1 MKRFI
6 NTYLLV
12 ILASVIVI
20 SCKKDE
26 IQTVLQKGVP
36 GALSI
41 TAAAPVLAPAN
52 ASDTIETFT
61 WTPSQYGFSA
71 AVKYSLYIAKAGTN
85 FATPK
90 IIDLG
95 AVTSRK
101 FTVGE
106 LNQIALLQGIPAGSG
121 GQLEAKVRS
130 SITDSIP
137 AVFSNT
143 ISISLTPYQVIIV
156 YPSLW
161 VPGDYQGWDPPS
173 APRIS
178 SKNSDG
184 NYEGFVNITAGS
196 LQFKINNAP
205 DWNHVNYGDGG
216 GGTLSTSGG
225 NLTVPTVGYYYI
237 TASTNSLTW
246 KATKKTWA
254 LIGNGPV
261 ASNNWSN
268 DVPMTYNA
276 ATGKWTVTTTFVAG
290 EFKFRANSDWSDPK
304 NNFGDNTPADGV
316 PDYNGNN
323 IQVTAGT
330 HTVILDLHIP
340 GNYTYT
346 IL

>member
-1 MKRFI
+1 MKKILSTFLLI
-6 NTYLLV
+6 GLVSLV
-12 ILASVIVI
+12 IT

-26 IQTVLQKGVP
+26 IKTTLQKGAP
-36 GALSI
+36 GTLSASSASPALAI
-41 TAAAPVLAPAN
+41 AN
-52 ASDTIETFT
+52 ASDTIETFS
-61 WTPSQYGFSA
+61 WTPTQYGYSA
-71 AVKYSLYIAKAGTN
+71 AVKYSLQIAKAGTN
-85 FATPK
+85 FASPK

-95 AVTSRK
+95 ASTSK
-101 FTVGE
+101 KLTVSE
-106 LNQIALLQGIPAGSG
+106 VNQIALLQGIPFGQA
-121 GQLEAKVRS
+121 GQLEARVRS
-130 SITDSIP
+130 SISDSIP
-137 AVFSNT
+137 AVFSNSVT
-143 ISISLTPYQVIIV
+143 VSLTPYQVIIV

-161 VPGDYQGWDPPS
+161 VPGDYQGWDPSS

-184 NYEGFVNITAGS
+184 IYEGFVNITAGS
-196 LQFKINNAP
+196 LQFKINNAA

-225 NLTVPTVGYYYI
+225 NLSVPTVGYYYI
-237 TASTNSLTW
+237 TANTNNLTW
-246 KATKKTWA
+246 KATKKTWG

-276 ATGKWTVTTTFVAG
+276 ATGKWTVTTNFVAG

-330 HTVILDLHIP
+330 HTVTLDLHVP

-346 IL
+346 IQ

>member
-1 MKRFI
+1 MKKI
-6 NTYLLV
+6 LSALVLITVVALV
-12 ILASVIVI
+12 IT

-26 IQTVLQKGVP
+26 VQTVLRKGVP
-36 GALSI
+36 GSLTVS
-41 TAAAPVLAPAN
+41 AASPVLVSLN
-52 ASDTIETFT
+52 ASDTVETFS
-61 WTPSQYGFSA
+61 WQPSQYGFSA
-71 AVKYSLYIAKAGTN
+71 AVKYSLYIAKAGSN
-85 FATPK
+85 FTTPK

-95 AVTSRK
+95 AGLSKK
-101 FTVGE
+101 FTVSE
-106 LNQIALLQGIPAGSG
+106 LNQIALLQGIPAGAA
-121 GQLEAKVRS
+121 GQLEARVRS
-130 SITDSIP
+130 SISDSIP
-137 AVFSNT
+137 AVFSNIAT
-143 ISISLTPYQVIIV
+143 INITPYQVIIV

-184 NYEGFVNITAGS
+184 VYEGFVNITSGS

-205 DWNHVNYGDGG
+205 DWNHTNYGDGG
-216 GGTLSTSGG
+216 GGTLSTNGG
-225 NLTVPTVGYYYI
+225 NLSVPTIGYYYI
-237 TASTNSLTW
+237 TANTNSLTW
-246 KATKKTWA
+246 NAKKKTWA

-276 ATGKWTVTTTFVAG
+276 TTGKWSVTTLFVAG
-290 EFKFRANSDWSDPK
+290 EFKFRANSDWNDSK

-330 HTVILDLHIP
+330 HTVTLDLHIP